1 MVGRAPGD
9 APRGSGRWFDA
20 GLRATPAC
28 EMRAYLCVSIDTECD
43 KGPAWRSKRPLSFD
57 GIFEGIVARLQ
68 PLFRVHAAKPTYLL
82 SPEVMRDAESA
93 DALRSLLGSH
103 ELGAHL
109 HGEYAEPGAFEP
121 EVTKDFQRDYPED
134 LERKKLV
141 YLTDLFGTTFGKA
154 PRSFRAG
161 RFGIGPSSIPIL
173 SDLGY
178 EVESSVTPFVDWAS
192 AGAKG
197 LSFVGAPTQPYH
209 PDPRAPEKTGASAML
224 EVPVTIRPRAL
235 SHAPLFGKYIE
246 PRWLRPTR
254 GTEGQIVDVAK
265 DEIKAARAAHPERP
279 IVLNA
284 MFHNVEVIAGA
295 SPYAQTEADA
305 EGIMDRL
312 AALLDFARREDIRVI
327 GLSDVPELYA

>member
-1 MVGRAPGD
+1 
-9 APRGSGRWFDA
+9 
-20 GLRATPAC
+20 
-28 EMRAYLCVSIDTECD
+28 MRAYLCVSIDTECD
-43 KGPAWRSKRPLSFD
+43 KGLAWKSKRPLAFD

-68 PLFRVHAAKPTYLL
+68 PLFCVHGAKPTYLL
-82 SPEVMRDAESA
+82 SPEVIRDAESVE
-93 DALRSLLGSH
+93 ALRTLRGAF

-121 EVTKDFQRDYPED
+121 EVTKDFQRDYTEAV
-134 LERKKLV
+134 ERQKLT
-141 YLTDLFGTTFGKA
+141 YLTELFTRTFGNK

-161 RFGIGPSSIPIL
+161 RFGIGENSIPIL

-178 EVESSVTPFVDWAS
+178 EVESSVTPFMDWTRS
-192 AGAKG
+192 GAKG
-197 LSFVGAPTQPYH
+197 LSFLGAPTQPYH
-209 PDPRAPEKTGASAML
+209 PDPRAPAKVGASKML

-235 SHAPLFGKYIE
+235 SYAPFVGKYVE

-254 GTEGQIVDVAK
+254 GSETGIVDLAK
-265 DEIKAARAAHPERP
+265 DEIKAARAAHRDRP

-295 SPYAQTEADA
+295 SPYAQTEAAA

-312 AALLDFARREDIRVI
+312 EALLVFARKEDIRVI
-327 GLSDVPELYA
+327 GLSDVPELFA